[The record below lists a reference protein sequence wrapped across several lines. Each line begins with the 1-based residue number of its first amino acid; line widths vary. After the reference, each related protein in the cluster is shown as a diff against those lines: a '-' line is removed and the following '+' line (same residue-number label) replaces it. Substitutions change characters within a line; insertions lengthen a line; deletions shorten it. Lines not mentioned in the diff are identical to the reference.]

1 MSGADY
7 TIRPSRDADVPAIT
21 AIYRHHVLNGVAS
34 FEEVPPDQEEIAR
47 RRGEIVGRGLP
58 YLVAERAGR
67 VIGYCYAGLFRPRV
81 AYRFTVEDSVY
92 VEADEIG
99 RGLGRALLEQ
109 VISRCGELGYRQMV
123 AVIGGRETLGS
134 IRLHER
140 LGFAPIGV
148 LPAVG
153 FKFGR
158 WIDIIMMQ
166 RALGPGSDT
175 LPDKVAPGPG
185 PTA

>member
-1 MSGADY
+1 M
-7 TIRPSRDADVPAIT
+7 
-21 AIYRHHVLNGVAS
+21 
-34 FEEVPPDQEEIAR
+34 
-47 RRGEIVGRGLP
+47 
-58 YLVAERAGR
+58 
-67 VIGYCYAGLFRPRV
+67 

-109 VISRCGELGYRQMV
+109 VIARCSELGYRQMV

-140 LGFAPIGV
+140 LGFSPIGV

-158 WIDIIMMQ
+158 WIDIEVLQLLAFGHTNRDIAEKLFISPDTVKTHLEHIFEKLGASD
-166 RALGPGSDT
+166 RTAAVAEALRRR
-175 LPDKVAPGPG
+175 LIE
-185 PTA
+185 

>member
-7 TIRPSRDADVPAIT
+7 TIRPSRDADVPGIT
-21 AIYRHHVLNGVAS
+21 AIYGYHVLHGVAS
-34 FEEVPPDQEEIAR
+34 FEETPPDAAEIAR
-47 RRGEIVGRGLP
+47 RRNEIVKRGLP
-58 YLVAERAGR
+58 YLVAERDGR
-67 VIGYCYAGLFRPRV
+67 VIGYCYAGPFRPRV

-92 VEADEIG
+92 VEGGEIG

-109 VISRCGELGYRQMV
+109 VIARCGELGYRQMV

-140 LGFAPIGV
+140 LGFAHMGV

-166 RALGPGSDT
+166 RELGPGADTPSD
-175 LPDKVAPGPG
+175 LAAAAPTG
-185 PTA
+185 

>member
-7 TIRPSRDADVPAIT
+7 TIRPSRDEDVPAIT
-21 AIYRHHVLNGVAS
+21 AIYAHHVLHGVAS
-34 FEEVPPDQEEIAR
+34 FEEVPPEQDEIAR

-109 VISRCGELGYRQMV
+109 VISRCSELGYRQMV

-140 LGFAPIGV
+140 LGFAHIGV

-158 WIDIIMMQ
+158 WVDSVLMQ
-166 RALGPGSDT
+166 RALGPGSES
-175 LPDKVAPGPG
+175 PPG
-185 PTA
+185 

>member
-7 TIRPSRDADVPAIT
+7 TIRPSRDADVPGIT
-21 AIYRHHVLNGVAS
+21 AIYGYHVLHGVAS
-34 FEEVPPDQEEIAR
+34 FEETPPDAAEIAR
-47 RRGEIVGRGLP
+47 RRNEIVKRGLP
-58 YLVAERAGR
+58 YLVAERDGR
-67 VIGYCYAGLFRPRV
+67 VIGYCYAGPFRPRV

-92 VEADEIG
+92 VEAGEIG

-109 VISRCGELGYRQMV
+109 VIARCGELGYRQMV

-140 LGFAPIGV
+140 LGFAHMGV

-166 RALGPGSDT
+166 RQLGPEADT
-175 LPDKVAPGPG
+175 LPDAASGTAP
-185 PTA
+185 TV

>member
-21 AIYRHHVLNGVAS
+21 AMYGYHVLHGVAS
-34 FEEVPPDQEEIAR
+34 SEEVPPDAAEIAR
-47 RRGEIVGRGLP
+47 RRGEIVKRGLP

-67 VIGYCYAGLFRPRV
+67 GIGYCYAGPFRPRV

-92 VEADEIG
+92 VEAGEIG
-99 RGLGRALLEQ
+99 RGLGRALLEK
-109 VISRCGELGYRQMV
+109 VIARCSELGYRQMV

-140 LGFAPIGV
+140 LGFAPIGI
-148 LPAVG
+148 LPAGGV
-153 FKFGR
+153 KFSPSLAIILVKPGR
-158 WIDIIMMQ
+158 
-166 RALGPGSDT
+166 
-175 LPDKVAPGPG
+175 LP
-185 PTA
+185 